1 MQLIVT
7 EKPIVHQD
15 LVKGLPELQATGFS
29 NIWLWY
35 KFNYENF
42 VFLNHPIYQ
51 HDPLSNFTYRWVHY
65 IDGSIVKGDI
75 FNYHEAT
82 HADFAPFSEIAI
94 FVEKDHSAVRAAD
107 LFLNHSFGALKK
119 QHPITFT
126 LVDAYSPEALK
137 ECYHKRSD
145 FFVATT
151 MKAIKDLAKIEQF
164 RDAYKIK
171 DYIDFNFNGMCRQH
185 VLDENNSS
193 TFLTRNKLMV
203 MLLLNE
209 KQLKARKFSEASFLS
224 KMTKNNIGSPASQ
237 MDIIRSMVN
246 DGFLTPKLLQVTKK
260 GKAFLDSLP
269 NVMTDF
275 NNLKEFQNIEK
286 LKNVSLDDKIDLA
299 KKHLSLL
306 FADYLN

>member
-35 KFNYENF
+35 KFSYENF

-107 LFLNHSFGALKK
+107 LFLNHSFGELKT

-126 LVDAYSPEALK
+126 LVDTYSPEGLK
-137 ECYHKRSD
+137 ESYHERSD

-151 MKAIKDLAKIEQF
+151 TKAIEDLAKIELYRQN
-164 RDAYKIK
+164 YKIK

-209 KQLKARKFSEASFLS
+209 EILKSKKNPEAFLQS
-224 KMTKNNIGSPASQ
+224 TMVKHNIGSPASQ
-237 MDIIRSMVN
+237 MPIIQSMVK
-246 DGFLTPKLLQVTKK
+246 DGFLTPKLLRVTSK
-260 GKAFLDSLP
+260 GKAFIDSLP
-269 NVMTDF
+269 KVMTDF
-275 NNLKEFQNIEK
+275 KNLKKLQDIEK
-286 LKNVSLDDKIDLA
+286 LKKISLADKITVA
-299 KKHLSLL
+299 QQHLSLL